1 MRIVPEYEPVGRL
14 YLSFVD
20 EFFHTRFKYGKV
32 ICEIARHA
40 SAHVQVEIFVA
51 AGDRAVLLA
60 ELAAAGVDPGRVR
73 LNGDSPQRA
82 ILAEYMP
89 IFAQADSG
97 RGCGIVFD
105 RPELDLAD
113 SLRAFSQR
121 LVASLGLEVVDL
133 GTPFATA
140 ALAVNEDIVLVS
152 EAFLGE
158 HRQASLDFFRQTC
171 PHQLVGVVGPLA
183 GDLTHDLDMYL
194 WPVRPGV
201 WIVSQYAPG
210 SAQAI
215 SVAPAVA
222 FLQDHGH
229 EIRWVPG
236 LPRIAHDDVDTM
248 PTYVNGIL
256 VNGLALVPAYA
267 RAEDAVVRTLLAD
280 LGYET
285 QAVDCRTIIESNS
298 ALHCISKTVPR
309 CVLSDLPPN
318 LSETRSPDP

>member
-20 EFFHTRFKYGKV
+20 EFFHTRFEYGKV
-32 ICEIARHA
+32 ISEIARHA
-40 SAHVQVEIFVA
+40 SAYVQVEIFVA
-51 AGDRAVLLA
+51 QGDRARLLA
-60 ELAAAGVDPGRVR
+60 ELDAAGVDPGRVR
-73 LNGDSPQRA
+73 LSGDSPQRA

-89 IFAQADSG
+89 IFAQDHAG
-97 RGCGIVFD
+97 AGCGIVFD
-105 RPELDLAD
+105 RPELELAG
-113 SLRAFSQR
+113 SLRRFSQR

-133 GTPFATA
+133 GGPFATA
-140 ALAVNEDIVLVS
+140 ALAVNEDILLVS
-152 EAFLGE
+152 EPFLGE
-158 HRQASLDFFRQTC
+158 HPQATLDFFRQRC
-171 PHQLVGVVGPLA
+171 PHHVVGVVPPLA
-183 GDLTHDLDMYL
+183 GDLTNDLDMYL

-201 WIVSQYAPG
+201 WIVSEYAPG

-248 PTYVNGIL
+248 PNYVNGIL
-256 VNGLALVPAYA
+256 VNGLALVPAY
-267 RAEDAVVRTLLAD
+267 RRSEDAVVQTLLAD

-298 ALHCISKTVPR
+298 ALHCISKTVPQ
-309 CVLSDLPPN
+309 CLLSDQA
-318 LSETRSPDP
+318 